1 MKKIA
6 LLLTLFLAA
15 PFAQAEEYL
24 YILSAR
30 AKLLSDP
37 SFGSKTIENMTKG
50 EKVIELEKTNNW
62 FKVQY
67 EGKTGWLSR
76 LSVSPHPPVKRKRRL
91 ASVDTKLQDNSRRR
105 ASNVS
110 TTAAVR
116 GLSELDR
123 SRLNSKDV
131 MNFAALET
139 MENVEISDTEVYAFM
154 DSVTE

>member
-1 MKKIA
+1 MKKLT
-6 LLLTLFLAA
+6 LLLALILAA
-15 PFAQAEEYL
+15 PIASAEEYL

-37 SFGSKTIENMTKG
+37 AFGSQTISNMSKG
-50 EKVIELEKTNNW
+50 EKVIEIEKTNNW
-62 FKVQY
+62 FKVKY

-91 ASVDTKLQDNSRRR
+91 AATDNKLQNNSRRR

-116 GLSELDR
+116 GLSELSR

-131 MNFAALET
+131 MNFAALEK
-139 MENVEISDTEVYAFM
+139 MEKITINDNEVYAFM
-154 DSVTE
+154 DSVSD

>member
-6 LLLTLFLAA
+6 LLLALFVAA
-15 PFAQAEEYL
+15 PLVHAEDYL

-30 AKLLSDP
+30 AKLLANP
-37 SFGSKTIENMTKG
+37 VFGSETLVNMTKG

-62 FKVQY
+62 FKVKF

-76 LSVSPHPPVKRKRRL
+76 LSVSPHPPVKRRHRL
-91 ASVDTKLQDNSRRR
+91 ASVDNKLQNSARRR

-116 GLSELDR
+116 GLSELSR
-123 SRLNSKDV
+123 ARLNSKDT
-131 MNFAALET
+131 MNFAALEN
-139 MENVEISDTEVYAFM
+139 MEKVKVSETEVLAFL
-154 DSVTE
+154 DGISE

>member
-1 MKKIA
+1 MKKLT
-6 LLLTLFLAA
+6 LLLALILAA
-15 PFAQAEEYL
+15 PMINAEEYL

-37 SFGSKTIENMTKG
+37 AFGSQTISNMSKG
-50 EKVIELEKTNNW
+50 EKVVEIEKTTNW
-62 FKVQY
+62 FKVKY
-67 EGKTGWLSR
+67 DGKTGWLSR

-91 ASVDTKLQDNSRRR
+91 ASTDSKLQNNSRRR

-131 MNFAALET
+131 MNFAALEK
-139 MENVEISDTEVYAFM
+139 MEQISINDNEVYAFM
-154 DSVTE
+154 DSVSD